1 MKHLVLATLAM
12 ALASGAAAQPA
23 TVGDDPRLCYAGAHA
38 SSALVDVIGLKDTTG
53 TLRVEIYP
61 AAKDDFLKDFDE
73 LKAEGKAAY
82 RVQTPVTGPEMR
94 VCIRAP
100 GPGRWSVAVIHSR
113 GGRRK
118 FDWHTD
124 GAGFANNPGFVFG
137 KPDWDKT
144 VATFGM
150 SPISL
155 RIAPRYLRGLGMHL
169 MPGVTP

>member
-1 MKHLVLATLAM
+1 MKLLATLAG
-12 ALASGAAAQPA
+12 LAISTCAAAQPA
-23 TVGDDPRLCYAGAHA
+23 TVGDDPRFCQPGARA
-38 SSALVDVIGLKDTTG
+38 SSALVDVVGIKDTTG

-82 RVQTPVTGPEMR
+82 RVQTPVTGPDMR

-113 GGRRK
+113 GGKRK

-124 GAGFANNPGFVFG
+124 GAGFANNPSFIFG

-144 VATFGM
+144 IATFG
-150 SPISL
+150 STPIML

-169 MPGVTP
+169 MPDVKP